1 MAVLRIVQIVALGIG
16 VGSIVFL
23 SFVVAPSLFGA
34 LPRDM
39 AGRAT
44 AAILPRYYLV
54 VGVCAATAITALFGQ
69 AGRRCLFDRRLMVE
83 MVLLLALLAP
93 VAWSGLLVRPR
104 AAAARAT
111 LLDPAQEA
119 GHADAKALFD
129 RLHRRSVAL
138 NATALA
144 FGLSALALAA
154 APLRDTRALPGGRA
168 SRAGS

>member
-1 MAVLRIVQIVALGIG
+1 MIAALRIVQIVALGVG

-44 AAILPRYYLV
+44 AAIFPRYYLV
-54 VGVCAATAITALFGQ
+54 VGACAATAIAALLAQ
-69 AGRRCLFDRRLMVE
+69 AGRRGLFDRRLLVE
-83 MVLLLALLAP
+83 MVLLVALLAP
-93 VAWSGLLVRPR
+93 VAWSGLVVRPR

-111 LLDPAQEA
+111 LLDPAREA
-119 GHADAKALFD
+119 AHADAKALFD

-144 FGLSALALAA
+144 AGLVALAVAA
-154 APLRDTRALPGGRA
+154 APLRDAVR
-168 SRAGS
+168 

>member
-1 MAVLRIVQIVALGIG
+1 MIAALRIVQIVALGVG

-23 SFVVAPSLFGA
+23 SFVVAPALFGA

-44 AAILPRYYLV
+44 AAIFPRYYLV
-54 VGVCAATAITALFGQ
+54 VGACAATAMAALLGQ
-69 AGRRCLFDRRLMVE
+69 AGRRGLFDRRLLVE
-83 MVLLLALLAP
+83 LVLLVALLLP
-93 VAWSGLLVRPR
+93 VAWSGLLVRPG

-111 LLDPAQEA
+111 LLDPAREA
-119 GHADAKALFD
+119 EHAGAKALFD

-144 FGLSALALAA
+144 AGLLALAVAA
-154 APLRDTRALPGGRA
+154 APLRDAAR
-168 SRAGS
+168 